1 MPAQALIR
9 NLTRPQ
15 VEKAIADSKQKL
27 SIQDS
32 DGQILVV
39 IDGSTEGTDPAAL
52 KALQGIADADS
63 AITLKNQED
72 VKTKAAAAKAKT
84 KADAEAKAAA
94 KP

>member
-9 NLTRPQ
+9 NLNRQQ

-27 SIQDS
+27 SIHDS
-32 DGQILVV
+32 NGQMLVV
-39 IDGSTEGTDPAAL
+39 VDGSAEGTDPVAL

-63 AITLKNQED
+63 AITLKNQAD
-72 VKTKAAAAKAKT
+72 AKT
-84 KADAEAKAAA
+84 KAKTEADAAKAKAAA